1 MSITA
6 MKTGRENTSIKKF
19 LKKVDRTELK
29 KNQDRKY
36 YNSTQNG
43 QDLYKE
49 SEHFP
54 QEHKT
59 QPDDVDTP
67 SFRRGKQYWKWIK
80 VS

>member
-1 MSITA
+1 
-6 MKTGRENTSIKKF
+6 MKKS
-19 LKKVDRTELK
+19 
-29 KNQDRKY
+29 QDRKY

-67 SFRRGKQYWKWIK
+67 SFRRGTQYWKWIK